1 MGGGWK
7 DKMNRSL
14 SIMNKQSFN
23 TPDDGFSVH
32 ARRSRSVWDCTGEVR
47 RGGYP
52 GFRTAVRIDRPA
64 CCRQV
69 PPEFHGIHLQQISG
83 LRTQAGL
90 WAFRQHEGGSSG
102 VRAVTFHAIFTQD
115 ESEQPGDS
123 HPGAQP
129 PPSHLSSCASSVRR
143 SEAPEAGSVTFRC
156 VAALSSYEIVIF
168 PRGVHGESGISPTS
182 LHLFAPFY
190 FIWHGN

>member
-1 MGGGWK
+1 MFTGRRGMGGGWK

-129 PPSHLSSCASSVRR
+129 PHHIYLRARVPCAGAKPRR
-143 SEAPEAGSVTFRC
+143 PDRLHF
-156 VAALSSYEIVIF
+156 
-168 PRGVHGESGISPTS
+168 GVSR
-182 LHLFAPFY
+182 L
-190 FIWHGN
+190 